1 MNTTHFAIVV
11 VLCAGLAMA
20 SIANAAQ
27 EGFPLLGVEE
37 QQTINVNTNTTP
49 LILGVRV
56 SECVTALRQSAAVSS
71 AFDAFTSP
79 EGRPGVGGGQVSY
92 HAVGTPSDR
101 FLLRKCVTQR
111 GISITTIGSSN

>member
-11 VLCAGLAMA
+11 VLGAGLAMA

-37 QQTINVNTNTTP
+37 QQTINPSSPV
-49 LILGVRV
+49 LFGSRV
-56 SECVTALRQSAAVSS
+56 EGCVFQLRQSAAVSS
-71 AFDAFTSP
+71 AFDSFASG
-79 EGRPGVGGGQVSY
+79 EGRPGEGGGQVSY

-101 FLLRKCVTQR
+101 FLLRKCVA
-111 GISITTIGSSN
+111 GSGFSITTIGSSN

>member
-37 QQTINVNTNTTP
+37 QQTLNVNSP
-49 LILGVRV
+49 VVFDVRV
-56 SECVTALRQSAAVSS
+56 RECVVALRQSAAVSS
-71 AFDAFTSP
+71 AFDAFTSG
-79 EGRPGVGGGQVSY
+79 EGRPGEGGGQVSY

-101 FLLRKCVTQR
+101 FLLRKCLAER

>member
-11 VLCAGLAMA
+11 VLWAGLAMA

-37 QQTINVNTNTTP
+37 QQTINPYSLVVF
-49 LILGVRV
+49 GVRV
-56 SECVTALRQSAAVSS
+56 SECVSALRQSAAVSS
-71 AFDAFTSP
+71 AFDAFSSP
-79 EGRPGVGGGQVSY
+79 EGRPGAGGGQVSY

-101 FLLRKCVTQR
+101 FLLRKCLAER
-111 GISITTIGSSN
+111 GISLTTIGSSN

>member
-11 VLCAGLAMA
+11 VLCGVLAMA

-37 QQTINVNTNTTP
+37 QQIMFTNPDTP
-49 LILGVRV
+49 STFAGSV
-56 SECVTALRQSAAVSS
+56 SGCVTTLRQSGAVSS
-71 AFDAFTSP
+71 AFDAFTSAV
-79 EGRPGVGGGQVSY
+79 RPVEGGGLLSY

-101 FLLRKCVTQR
+101 FLLRKCLAQQ

>member
-11 VLCAGLAMA
+11 VLWAGLAMA

-37 QQTINVNTNTTP
+37 QQTINPSSP
-49 LILGVRV
+49 LVLGLRV
-56 SECVTALRQSAAVSS
+56 GECVTALRQSAAVSS
-71 AFDAFTSP
+71 AFDAFTSG
-79 EGRPGVGGGQVSY
+79 EGRPGEGGGQVSY

-101 FLLRKCVTQR
+101 FLLRKCVAGKGFST
-111 GISITTIGSSN
+111 TTIGSSN

>member
-37 QQTINVNTNTTP
+37 QQIMFTNPDTP
-49 LILGVRV
+49 STFAGSV
-56 SECVTALRQSAAVSS
+56 SSCVTTLRQSAAVSS
-71 AFDAFTSP
+71 AFDAFTS
-79 EGRPGVGGGQVSY
+79 GIRGGGQVSY
-92 HAVGTPSDR
+92 HAVGTPNDR
-101 FLLRKCVTQR
+101 FLLRKCVAER
-111 GISITTIGSSN
+111 GFFTTTIGSSN